1 MANYITVDGGTTNT
15 RIYLVQGG
23 KVVDSIKCGIGAT
36 AGKSALCETLKS
48 GIAKLLCDNNLAE
61 RNIEKLLL
69 SGMITSEFGLCELPH
84 TTVPAGIKELKRGSK
99 EMLFEDICSI
109 PFVFVPGVKT
119 DCATPIS
126 ADMMRGEETEV
137 IGLWGIYGDGAYLLP
152 GSHSKLVILEK
163 GKITSI
169 KTMMTGEMIASLSG
183 ETILKDAVD
192 LSIDEYDTE
201 YLIKGFELAENLG
214 LNEAL
219 FKTRIL
225 KILFDAKPRETYGYF
240 LGVVLADEIKA
251 VASSGAE
258 RVIIG
263 GKSILK
269 RALAELLSAK
279 TCIAVT
285 VATEQE
291 VDTSTALGAVKIF
304 KA

>member
-1 MANYITVDGGTTNT
+1 MGYDYT
-15 RIYLVQGG
+15 
-23 KVVDSIKCGIGAT
+23 
-36 AGKSALCETLKS
+36 
-48 GIAKLLCDNNLAE
+48 
-61 RNIEKLLL
+61 EKL
-69 SGMITSEFGLCELPH
+69 
-84 TTVPAGIKELKRGSK
+84 GI
-99 EMLFEDICSI
+99 
-109 PFVFVPGVKT
+109 
-119 DCATPIS
+119 
-126 ADMMRGEETEV
+126 
-137 IGLWGIYGDGAYLLP
+137 
-152 GSHSKLVILEK
+152 
-163 GKITSI
+163 
-169 KTMMTGEMIASLSG
+169 
-183 ETILKDAVD
+183 
-192 LSIDEYDTE
+192 
-201 YLIKGFELAENLG
+201 
-214 LNEAL
+214 NEAL

-304 KA
+304 KT